1 MLLSKKEKDL
11 ADVNLNNKKISCPK
25 VNHMDTST
33 SLLETCLLSP
43 SEMQSQSKQQT

>member
-11 ADVNLNNKKISCPK
+11 VDVNLNNKKISCPK

-33 SLLETCLLSP
+33 SLETCLLSP